1 MNPPGGC
8 ISSAIAVEHESVF
21 NAFRPYSGPA
31 QPGFEVDFLGCRTR
45 QEFLPG
51 SLRTGIPQTAY
62 PPVDEEYPEWVDL
75 LEAVVQARER
85 FVMVEL
91 GAGFGRWLVRA
102 AQALRQIDGRVC
114 QLIAVEAEPR
124 HFGWI
129 AQHFRDNDID
139 PAAHTL
145 INAAVSD
152 RGGEAMLYIE
162 TGGENSD
169 AAEWYGQ
176 SLVKD
181 RDSVRSED
189 GEYDGKAAARHRS
202 GWRSVRVP
210 AVTLAQILAPLETVD
225 LMDVD
230 VQGEELRVI
239 TPAIDELTQKVK
251 RVHIGTHSRAIEK
264 GLRKL
269 FEAAGWHCRWE
280 FRFGAT
286 ERTPCGKIHFTDG
299 VQTWVNPRLALPP
312 STPRNSKS

>member
-1 MNPPGGC
+1 VLHN
-8 ISSAIAVEHESVF
+8 
-21 NAFRPYSGPA
+21 FRPYAGPP
-31 QPGFEVDFLGCRTR
+31 QDGCEIDFLGCRTR
-45 QEFLPG
+45 QEFLPVA
-51 SLRTGIPQTAY
+51 LRTGTPQTSY
-62 PPVDEEYPEWVDL
+62 PPFDEEYPEWVDL
-75 LEAVVQARER
+75 LEAVAQARGR

-102 AQALRQIDGRVC
+102 AQALQQTEGPAC

-124 HFGWI
+124 HFEWI

-145 INAAVSD
+145 MNAAVSD
-152 RGGEAMLYIE
+152 QGGEAMLYVE
-162 TGGENSD
+162 TGDENSD

-181 RDSVRSED
+181 RDSVRSDD

-210 AVTLAQILAPLETVD
+210 AVTLAKILAPLETVD

-239 TPAIDELTQKVK
+239 TPAIDELTRKVK

-269 FEAAGWHCRWE
+269 FEAACWQCRWE

-286 ERTPCGKIHFTDG
+286 ERTPWGKIHFTDG
-299 VQTWVNPRLALPP
+299 VQTWVNPGLVLLP
-312 STPRNSKS
+312 STPRKN